1 MDIFDIAPHVVSR
14 DLRGYQCPF
23 LWRSQESGKTT
34 IASKFPK
41 SLLVAFEKGYA
52 ALPGVMAAPVN
63 TWSDFIKILKQLK
76 EEKAQELFE
85 TIIIDTAD
93 IAYDY
98 CEQYICSV
106 NSVDTIN
113 KIPFGQGFTLAG
125 KEFDSKLRQ
134 IVQMGYGLVLISH
147 AADKTF
153 KDETGI
159 EYNKIVPTLGN
170 KPRLICSR
178 LCDIIAYSRVVETPE
193 GNKTMLFMRGTPR
206 FEAGSRFKH
215 TPDYIDFNY
224 HALVEAIGDAID
236 KQAAEDGVET
246 VTTERQ
252 NLYKPSDDI
261 DFDAVMTEFG
271 VITGELMTKDAQF
284 YGPRITEIVEA
295 RLGKGKKVS
304 ECARDQAQIIDI
316 IVYEIKELV

>member
-1 MDIFDIAPHVVSR
+1 MIDIFNIAPHIVSR
-14 DLRGYQCPF
+14 DMHGYSIMLYGDPK
-23 LWRSQESGKTT
+23 SGKTT

-63 TWSDFIKILKQLK
+63 SWSDFLKILRQLK
-76 EEKAQELFE
+76 EEKAKESFE

-106 NSVDTIN
+106 NSVDAIN
-113 KIPFGQGFTLAG
+113 KIPFGQGFTMAG

-134 IVQMGYGLVLISH
+134 IVQLGYGLVVISH

-170 KPRLICSR
+170 KPRIICTR

-193 GNKTMLFMRGTPR
+193 GNDTMLFMRGTPR
-206 FEAGSRFKH
+206 FEAGSRFKY
-215 TPDYIDFNY
+215 TPDYIKFNY
-224 HALVEAIGDAID
+224 HALVEAIGEAID
-236 KQAAEDGVET
+236 KQSAEDGDT
-246 VTTERQ
+246 FISDDRQ
-252 NLYKPSDDI
+252 NIYKETAEV
-261 DFDAVMTEFG
+261 DFDVIVEEFNTI
-271 VITGELMTKDAQF
+271 VNNLMTKDATF
-284 YGPRITEIVEA
+284 YGPRIVEIVEGQ
-295 RLGKGKKVS
+295 LGKGKKVG
-304 ECARDQAQIIDI
+304 ECARDQAQLIDL
-316 IVYEIKELV
+316 IVYNLKEIV